1 MRISDWSSDVCSSD
15 LTDVAVYAGVG
26 DGRNRLLRKRAAPDL
41 ALVRDER
48 SDAPVARS
56 SADTMNGLLSHAPSP
71 IAVRLAVGGLMLG
84 QAQALILFA
93 APGPISNSP
102 RPLTVLPIG
111 RASCRERGVQ
121 YV

>member
-1 MRISDWSSDVCSSD
+1 MFCDLPALHSAFPIS
-15 LTDVAVYAGVG
+15 VYAGVG

-93 APGPISNSP
+93 APGPIANRSEEHTSDIQSLM
-102 RPLTVLPIG
+102 RISYAVFCLKKKK
-111 RASCRERGVQ
+111 
-121 YV
+121 

>member
-1 MRISDWSSDVCSSD
+1 MRISDWSSDLCSSD
-15 LTDVAVYAGVG
+15 L
-26 DGRNRLLRKRAAPDL
+26 L

-93 APGPISNSP
+93 APGPIAHSP
-102 RPLTVLPIG
+102 RSLIVVLSLLSLVSIVGSIIG
-111 RASCRERGVQ
+111 VDRRSGV
-121 YV
+121 